1 MIFQQLIPLCSRYR
15 LEDNIEM
22 NLKEI
27 GWEDVDWIFLDTDQC
42 WALVNTIMN
51 LHFP

>member
-1 MIFQQLIPLCSRYR
+1 MYII

-27 GWEDVDWIFLDTDQC
+27 DWEDVDWIFLDIDSV
-42 WALVNTIMN
+42 WL
-51 LHFP
+51 F